1 MCICTLIFVGGYY
14 LLKLNYVF
22 DPKMDHVYIS
32 KKIKNK
38 IK

>member
-1 MCICTLIFVGGYY
+1 MY
-14 LLKLNYVF
+14 LDFCWRYRLKLNYVF
-22 DPKMDHVYIS
+22 DPKMDHVYTS